1 VKVHCIPG
9 VAADARFFSKL
20 RIGVLFQVL
29 ELPDLPEGA
38 TIRDQAEELLKAIDP
53 TEKNVLIG
61 VSMGG
66 MIAQEIANMI
76 AVDRVIII
84 SSWKGPEEMPVALKA
99 LRGTH
104 PERVLNP
111 KFIDRILPLLYWQ
124 MGAEHEDDRE
134 LVRSFA
140 LDTPVEKIRMQ
151 LNASLN
157 WNGPE
162 KPVDRLVH
170 IHGDNDHLMPIAH
183 IKKPIVVA
191 GGGHIMVYN
200 KADQVSAI
208 IKQHL
213 SE

>member
-1 VKVHCIPG
+1 MKVHCIPG
-9 VAADARFFSKL
+9 VAADARFLSRL
-20 RIGVLFQVL
+20 RIGVPFHVL

-38 TIRDQAEELLKAIDP
+38 TIRDQAEELLQAIDP

-111 KFIDRILPLLYWQ
+111 KFIDRIANSCDHSRWTLRWK
-124 MGAEHEDDRE
+124 
-134 LVRSFA
+134 RSGC
-140 LDTPVEKIRMQ
+140 
-151 LNASLN
+151 N
-157 WNGPE
+157 
-162 KPVDRLVH
+162 
-170 IHGDNDHLMPIAH
+170 
-183 IKKPIVVA
+183 
-191 GGGHIMVYN
+191 
-200 KADQVSAI
+200 
-208 IKQHL
+208 
-213 SE
+213 